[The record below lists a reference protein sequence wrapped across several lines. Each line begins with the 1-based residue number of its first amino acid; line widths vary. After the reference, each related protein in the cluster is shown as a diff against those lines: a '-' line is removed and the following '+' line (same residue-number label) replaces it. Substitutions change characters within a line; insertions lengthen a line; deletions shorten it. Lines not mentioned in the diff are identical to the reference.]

1 MELKIYYIMYTM
13 TKTQRQTDHMTAVDQ
28 AINGFF
34 ERSIDY
40 ATRVDPSY
48 QRLWKELYR
57 LIRSGGK
64 RLRPRMTLLAYEA
77 FGGNDSEKIIPIA
90 AAQELLHFSLLIHD
104 DIIDRDYTRYGTAN
118 IAGAYKDTYA
128 KFTNTPD
135 DLTHYAHSAALLGGD
150 LMISGA
156 HQMIASSMLSD
167 ADKITAQGFL
177 AHSIFEVAGGE
188 LLDTELSFMPYR
200 EGDALKVAR
209 YKTAGYSFV
218 TPLLV
223 GATLAGI
230 NEKQRGALYAYA
242 TSLGTAFQLVDDLL
256 GVFGDEATTG
266 KSTSSD
272 IREGKMTY
280 MVEQALAVMTENE
293 KRIFEQWFGNP
304 DATDE
309 GVASIQNL
317 LETSGAKQVTLD
329 LAHEYANTARG
340 AIADMEL
347 GAEHAEEFKKLVAK
361 VTERSR

>member
-1 MELKIYYIMYTM
+1 M
-13 TKTQRQTDHMTAVDQ
+13 TKTQRQTDNMIAVDQ

-40 ATRVDPSY
+40 AARIDSSY
-48 QRLWKELYR
+48 ERLWKTLYG

-77 FGGNDSEKIIPIA
+77 FGGKDVDKMIPIA
-90 AAQELLHFSLLIHD
+90 AAQELLHFSLLVHD

-118 IAGAYKDTYA
+118 IAGAYKDVYA
-128 KFTNTPD
+128 KYAKSPD
-135 DLTHYAHSAALLGGD
+135 DLVHFSHSAALLGGD

-156 HQMIASSMLSD
+156 HQLISSSMLSD
-167 ADKITAQGFL
+167 KNKIIAQGFL

-188 LLDTELSFMPYR
+188 LLDTELSFMPYC

-218 TPLLV
+218 TPLLA
-223 GATLAGI
+223 GATLAGM
-230 NEKQRGALYAYA
+230 NEGQREALYEYA
-242 TSLGTAFQLVDDLL
+242 LSLGVAFQLVDDLL
-256 GVFGDEATTG
+256 GVFGDEAETG

-280 MVEQALAVMTENE
+280 MVERALAAMSDDE
-293 KRIFEQWFGNP
+293 KKEFERWFGNH
-304 DATDE
+304 DATDA
-309 GVASIQNL
+309 GVATVHNL
-317 LETSGAKQVTLD
+317 LETTGAKQATID
-329 LAHEYANTARG
+329 LANEYAETARS
-340 AIADMEL
+340 AIVDMQIS
-347 GAEHAEEFKKLVAK
+347 AEYVNEFEKLVAN

>member
-1 MELKIYYIMYTM
+1 M
-13 TKTQRQTDHMTAVDQ
+13 TKTQRQTDQITAVDQ

-40 ATRVDPSY
+40 ATRIDPSY
-48 QRLWKELYR
+48 ERLWKTLYG

-64 RLRPRMTLLAYEA
+64 RLRPRMALLAYAA
-77 FGGNDSEKIIPIA
+77 FGGKDIEKMIPIA
-90 AAQELLHFSLLIHD
+90 AAQELLHFSLLVHD

-118 IAGAYKDTYA
+118 IAGVYKNVYA
-128 KFTNTPD
+128 QHAKTTD

-188 LLDTELSFMPYR
+188 LLDIELSFMPYR
-200 EGDALKVAR
+200 EGDTLKVAR

-218 TPLLV
+218 TPLLA

-230 NEKQRGALYAYA
+230 NEKQRKALYMYA

-280 MVEQALAVMTENE
+280 MVEQALVTITDDE
-293 KRIFEQWFGNP
+293 KRVFEQWFGNL

-309 GVASIQNL
+309 GVAAVQNL
-317 LETSGAKQVTLD
+317 LESSGAKQATLD
-329 LAHEYANTARG
+329 LANEYAKNARG
-340 AIADMEL
+340 VIADMQL
-347 GAEHAEEFKKLVAK
+347 SPKYAEEFEGLITK
-361 VTERSR
+361 VTERSH